1 MNEINKVNPYIVS
14 YLIACYKYVI
24 TLTYITLSVLFIFS
38 IIILQKIW
46 FMNCCYEII
55 IYIYSRCTDIFD
67 RLYST
72 PVLQTLFSQIWIWA
86 HAHAILIYKL
96 QLHVPFISCYLH
108 TFTFSN
114 PNFNL
119 YTWTVNQINFFCLL
133 YHRQLCLAWN
143 SCDIFNIYI

>member
-1 MNEINKVNPYIVS
+1 MLTPVNEINKVNPYIVS

-24 TLTYITLSVLFIFS
+24 TLTFITLSVLFIFS

-72 PVLQTLFSQIWIWA
+72 PVSQTLFSQIWIWA
-86 HAHAILIYKL
+86 HAHAILIYKCTVTCTCYKLLLTYVYLFKPEL
-96 QLHVPFISCYLH
+96 QFVHV
-108 TFTFSN
+108 
-114 PNFNL
+114 
-119 YTWTVNQINFFCLL
+119 
-133 YHRQLCLAWN
+133 N
-143 SCDIFNIYI
+143 S

>member
-86 HAHAILIYKL
+86 HAHAILIYKCTVTCTCYKLLLTYVYLFKPEL
-96 QLHVPFISCYLH
+96 QFVHVNSY
-108 TFTFSN
+108 SN
-114 PNFNL
+114 
-119 YTWTVNQINFFCLL
+119 
-133 YHRQLCLAWN
+133 
-143 SCDIFNIYI
+143 

>member
-1 MNEINKVNPYIVS
+1 MLTPVNEINKVNPYIVS

-72 PVLQTLFSQIWIWA
+72 PVSQTLFSQIWIWA
-86 HAHAILIYKL
+86 HAHAILIYSYMYSTCYRLLLTYVYLFKPEL
-96 QLHVPFISCYLH
+96 QFVHVNSY
-108 TFTFSN
+108 SN
-114 PNFNL
+114 
-119 YTWTVNQINFFCLL
+119 
-133 YHRQLCLAWN
+133 
-143 SCDIFNIYI
+143 

>member
-1 MNEINKVNPYIVS
+1 MLTPVNEINKVNPYIVS
-14 YLIACYKYVI
+14 HLIACYKYVI
-24 TLTYITLSVLFIFS
+24 TLTYITLSDTCIVYFS

-86 HAHAILIYKL
+86 HAHAILIYKCTVTCTCYKLLLTYVYLFKPEL
-96 QLHVPFISCYLH
+96 QFVHVNSW
-108 TFTFSN
+108 SN
-114 PNFNL
+114 
-119 YTWTVNQINFFCLL
+119 
-133 YHRQLCLAWN
+133 
-143 SCDIFNIYI
+143 

>member
-1 MNEINKVNPYIVS
+1 MLTPVNEINKVNPYIVS

-24 TLTYITLSVLFIFS
+24 TLTFITLSVLFIFS

-72 PVLQTLFSQIWIWA
+72 PVSQKLFSQIWIWA
-86 HAHAILIYKL
+86 HAHAILIYKCTVTCTCYKLLLTYVYLFKPEL
-96 QLHVPFISCYLH
+96 QFVHVNSL
-108 TFTFSN
+108 SN
-114 PNFNL
+114 
-119 YTWTVNQINFFCLL
+119 
-133 YHRQLCLAWN
+133 
-143 SCDIFNIYI
+143 

>member
-1 MNEINKVNPYIVS
+1 MLTPVNEINKVNPYIVS

-24 TLTYITLSVLFIFS
+24 TLTFITLSDVYCLFFHYYS
-38 IIILQKIW
+38 SKIW

-86 HAHAILIYKL
+86 HAHAILIYKCTVTCTCYRLLLTYVYLFKPEL
-96 QLHVPFISCYLH
+96 QFVHV
-108 TFTFSN
+108 
-114 PNFNL
+114 
-119 YTWTVNQINFFCLL
+119 
-133 YHRQLCLAWN
+133 N
-143 SCDIFNIYI
+143 S

>member
-1 MNEINKVNPYIVS
+1 MLTPVNEINKVNPYIVS

-72 PVLQTLFSQIWIWA
+72 PVSQTLFSQIWIWA
-86 HAHAILIYKL
+86 HAHAILIYKCTVTCTCYKLLLTYVYLFKPEL
-96 QLHVPFISCYLH
+96 QFVHV
-108 TFTFSN
+108 
-114 PNFNL
+114 
-119 YTWTVNQINFFCLL
+119 
-133 YHRQLCLAWN
+133 N
-143 SCDIFNIYI
+143 SW

>member
-1 MNEINKVNPYIVS
+1 MLTPVNEINKVNPYIVS

-72 PVLQTLFSQIWIWA
+72 PVSQTLFSQILIWA
-86 HAHAILIYKL
+86 HAHAILIY
-96 QLHVPFISCYLH
+96 SYMYL
-108 TFTFSN
+108 
-114 PNFNL
+114 L
-119 YTWTVNQINFFCLL
+119 
-133 YHRQLCLAWN
+133 
-143 SCDIFNIYI
+143 